1 MRLTTLLRIMVL
13 ALPFT
18 LLASWCSAQDQNT
31 DDVAAAARKAREQ
44 QKMAPKP
51 KKVVTNDD
59 MPSAPPPAPAPAATD
74 ANGAKPEGQQA
85 TNTASADEKAAESD
99 PKSEAYWHKRFQ
111 ALHDKLAGAQK
122 ELDVLQRE
130 LNTDQVQYYSDPQK
144 ALMQQHDRSD
154 INEKTAKI
162 DAKKK
167 EIDSINQQISDLE
180 DELRKAGG
188 DPGWAR

>member
-1 MRLTTLLRIMVL
+1 MRLTTLFRLAVL

-18 LLASWCSAQDQNT
+18 LLASWCPAQDQST

-44 QKMAPKP
+44 QKTASKP

-59 MPSAPPPAPAPAATD
+59 MPSTPPPAAAPAATD
-74 ANGAKPEGQQA
+74 ASAAKPEGQQA
-85 TNTASADEKAAESD
+85 TSAASADEKAAEND

-111 ALHDKLAGAQK
+111 ELHNKLATSQK
-122 ELDVLQRE
+122 ELDILQRE
-130 LNTDQVQYYSDPQK
+130 LNADKVQYYSDPQK
-144 ALMQQHDRSD
+144 ALTQQHDRSD
-154 INEKTAKI
+154 VNDKTAKI
-162 DAKKK
+162 DAKMK

>member
-1 MRLTTLLRIMVL
+1 MRLPNLLRLSAATLLFGLVAV
-13 ALPFT
+13 ALP
-18 LLASWCSAQDQNT
+18 AQDQPS

-44 QKMAPKP
+44 QKNAPKP
-51 KKVVTNDD
+51 KKVLTNDD
-59 MPSAPPPAPAPAATD
+59 IPSAKTSEPASDTAA
-74 ANGAKPEGQQA
+74 AKTGGQQD
-85 TNTASADEKAAESD
+85 SGQAEDKNAEND
-99 PKSEAYWHKRFQ
+99 PKSEAYWRKRFKK
-111 ALHDKLAGAQK
+111 AHDKLDAAQK

-130 LNTDQVQYYSDPQK
+130 LDKDQVQYYPDPQK

-167 EIDSINQQISDLE
+167 EIDAIKQELSDME
-180 DELRKAGG
+180 DDLRKAGG

>member
-1 MRLTTLLRIMVL
+1 MRLTTLIRLAVL
-13 ALPFT
+13 ALLFAVLGFSCP
-18 LLASWCSAQDQNT
+18 AQDQNT

-44 QKMAPKP
+44 LKAAPKP
-51 KKVVTNDD
+51 KKVLTNDD
-59 MPSAPPPAPAPAATD
+59 MPSAPPTTPASDPNT
-74 ANGAKPEGQQA
+74 AKPEGAQR
-85 TNTASADEKAAESD
+85 ASTPAAADEKAGESD

-111 ALHDKLAGAQK
+111 ELRDKQANAQK
-122 ELDVLQRE
+122 ELDILQRE
-130 LNTDQVQYYSDPQK
+130 LDKNQVQYYSDPQK

-154 INEKTAKI
+154 INDKTAKI

-167 EIDSINQQISDLE
+167 EIDSINQQITDLE

>member
-1 MRLTTLLRIMVL
+1 MRLTILLRLIAL
-13 ALPFT
+13 AI
-18 LLASWCSAQDQNT
+18 LAGAFGTSCPAQDQNPA

-44 QKMAPKP
+44 QKNAQKP
-51 KKVVTNDD
+51 KKVLTNDD
-59 MPSAPPPAPAPAATD
+59 IPSAPATPPATDTNAAKAEGTPPAAT
-74 ANGAKPEGQQA
+74 GA
-85 TNTASADEKAAESD
+85 ADEKAAEND

-111 ALHDKLAGAQK
+111 ELRDKLANAQK
-122 ELDVLQRE
+122 ELDLLQRE